1 MNENEF
7 KTFMKMIDDQYPNQP
22 KFNQTQKGFFWLALK
37 DFNIT
42 QVVSAFS
49 LHTQDSEKGMFKP
62 QVCEVM
68 KYLQTTNMDIRS
80 KFQEFFDHKEVKD
93 KLAISIWNKIGGNRL
108 LRLTEKEVDKKA
120 ESFLELYKQEIAKE
134 KLENLPKKIKQ
145 KLIGVEDKSR

>member
-1 MNENEF
+1 MNDNEF
-7 KTFMKMIDDQYPNQP
+7 KTFMKMVDDQYPNQP

-68 KYLQTTNMDIRS
+68 KYLQTTNVDIKN
-80 KFQEFFDHKEVKD
+80 KFQEFFGHKEVND
-93 KLAISIWNKIGGNRL
+93 PAAIAIWNKMGGNRL

-145 KLIGVEDKSR
+145 KLIGIEEENK